1 MMEPAYAPLCD
12 CAPMISGRV
21 RAVRCLERAG
31 METGPTT
38 VFFDR
43 IARCSYAKWLMKK
56 RETVSKKITVLSG
69 MNSIYITWDA
79 LSISKCISPSVEA
92 PAS

>member
-1 MMEPAYAPLCD
+1 MMEPAYAPLRD

-43 IARCSYAKWLMKK
+43 IARCSYAKLRNWLMKK
-56 RETVSKKITVLSG
+56 KKPFL
-69 MNSIYITWDA
+69 
-79 LSISKCISPSVEA
+79 KK
-92 PAS
+92 